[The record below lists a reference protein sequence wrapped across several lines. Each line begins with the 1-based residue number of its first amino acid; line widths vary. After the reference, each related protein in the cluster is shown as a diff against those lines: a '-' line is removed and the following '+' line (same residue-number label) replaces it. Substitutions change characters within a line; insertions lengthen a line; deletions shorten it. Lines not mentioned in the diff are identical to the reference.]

1 MLLPGCEGKKKEEQ
15 ENKQGNKKWGGGKQ
29 EVVKKEKE
37 LRKDTKRTG
46 SPLYC
51 FMHLQ
56 SCAFLCQMLPHV
68 RVSP

>member
-15 ENKQGNKKWGGGKQ
+15 EDKEGNKKRGGKQ

-37 LRKDTKRTG
+37 LREDTKRTG
-46 SPLYC
+46 SPLCC

-56 SCAFLCQMLPHV
+56 SCALLCQMLQHL